1 MATARKKTSPFDEEE
16 TTEVGT
22 PATTDEAQAD
32 SPWEEGVT
40 FTGEKTADANHA
52 TMIIKGKG
60 YDGSSISVRG
70 NSIPDLVAQVKEH
83 WDDLQ
88 RVVKAAAELGK
99 TFSELSGPS
108 DSPKAS
114 TGRSEGNTGTS
125 QTPAWVGSCEH
136 GPRNH
141 RSGVKNGNAW
151 EAGFCP
157 DDVDGCKPAWKPKG
171 R

>member
-1 MATARKKTSPFDEEE
+1 MATARTPKKSPFDAD
-16 TTEVGT
+16 TEPGQDNA
-22 PATTDEAQAD
+22 PGGDEAQTEIGNHVVD
-32 SPWEEGVT
+32 
-40 FTGEKTADANHA
+40 FKTADANHA

-70 NSIPDLVAQVKEH
+70 NSIADLKAQIAEH
-83 WDDLQ
+83 WTDLTD
-88 RVVKAAAELGK
+88 VVTAAAELGK

-125 QTPAWVGSCEH
+125 QTPDWVGSCAH

-141 RSGVKNGNAW
+141 RSGVKNGNPW

-157 DDVDGCKPAWKPKG
+157 SDADGCKPVWKPKG